1 MSDLEMG
8 LSFKEASSISKST
21 ISKSNISIRGGII
34 VKFLESAQTYTKQQ
48 IINAWCMYDWGSSAF
63 STTVEA
69 AVLPVFFENVI
80 AANLSGNLPTVY
92 WSYTNSL
99 ALLVT
104 AVLAPVLGGIAD
116 YSGSKKKLLALFA
129 GVGILAT
136 ALLTLVTTGMVFP
149 ALILFFLGTIGLSG
163 SYIFYDSLLPHVAGE
178 DEIDYV
184 SSKGYALGYL
194 GGGILLAIN
203 IAMIMFIWADSDL
216 GPRLS
221 FFTVA
226 IWWAIFSLPLLRRVP
241 EPPANTEG
249 IGVGVNPVR
258 ASFQRLGQTFGE
270 MRKYTELFKFLIA
283 FWLYNDGI
291 GTVIKM
297 ATIYGAEIGIG
308 MTDLIGALLLT
319 QFVGIPFSL
328 LFGKF
333 SHKLGTKRSIM
344 LGLAWYALLTCVAYF
359 MNTAWHFWV
368 LAFAVGMVQ
377 GGTQALS
384 RSLFGLMAPKAR
396 SAEFFGF
403 YDVSSKFAGIA
414 GPLIFGIVGQIMGSS
429 RLSIVSLVIF
439 FIGGIALLTRVD
451 EAEGIRVAAAENARA
466 AAAH

>member
-1 MSDLEMG
+1 MNP
-8 LSFKEASSISKST
+8 IKST
-21 ISKSNISIRGGII
+21 KDF
-34 VKFLESAQTYTKQQ
+34 VHQQ
-48 IINAWCMYDWGSSAF
+48 MINAWCMYDWGSSAF
-63 STTVEA
+63 STTIEA
-69 AVLPVFFENVI
+69 AVLPAFFEGVI
-80 AANLSGNLPTVY
+80 AAPLGGNRPTVY
-92 WSYTNSL
+92 WGYANSI
-99 ALLVT
+99 ALLVS
-104 AVLAPVLGGIAD
+104 ALLAPILGSIAD
-116 YSGSKKKLLALFA
+116 YMGSKKRLLATFA
-129 GVGILAT
+129 GIGIFAT
-136 ALLTLVTTGMVFP
+136 ALLTFMDAGMVWP
-149 ALILFFLGTIGLSG
+149 TLILFFLGSIGLG
-163 SYIFYDSLLPHVAGE
+163 ASYIFYDALLPHVANE

-203 IAMIMFIWADSDL
+203 LVMIMVIWKGSSL

-226 IWWAIFSLPLLRRVP
+226 IWWAIFTIPLLRRVP

-249 IGVGVNPVR
+249 IGAGVNPVR
-258 ASFQRLGQTFGE
+258 ASFQRIGQTLHE
-270 MRKYTELFKFLIA
+270 IRKYGELFKFLIA
-283 FWLYNDGI
+283 FWIYNDGI

-344 LGLAWYALLTCVAYF
+344 VGLGWYALLMVGGFF
-359 MNTAWHFWV
+359 MSQPWHFWA
-368 LAFAVGMVQ
+368 LAFGVGMVQ

-414 GPLIFGIVGQIMGSS
+414 GPLLFSVVGQLMGES
-429 RLSIVSLVIF
+429 RLSIISLMVF
-439 FIGGIALLTRVD
+439 FIGGIVLLGRVN
-451 EAEGIRVAAAENARA
+451 EAEGIRVAAAENAQYSGQQTS
-466 AAAH
+466 